1 MSDEAAESVESKRIN
16 EIMTLKREVFEVKD
30 ELDRAEMVG
39 RAPGKA
45 PELYQ
50 RKVRDYV
57 ISLEPVLNPAG
68 EDPSPYWDRVDIGAF
83 ELPNG
88 EQKEVTGL
96 RQFLQLPTSFAVEM
110 TKRTQESYRHMPE
123 TKTVTEEVRPP
134 RRVAENAF
142 RAASEAFYD
151 LGFGIEEPAEQ
162 TSEFRK
168 IDDVKKATEILDFL
182 RQLDDDGLREIKQL
196 IEQDD
201 EMLSQPDPQV
211 NGHHE

>member
-16 EIMTLKREVFEVKD
+16 EIMTLKRAVIDVKD
-30 ELDRAEMVG
+30 EIDRAEMLG

-45 PELYQ
+45 PQLYQ
-50 RKVRDYV
+50 RKVRDYI
-57 ISLEPVLNPAG
+57 ISLEPILNPAG

-88 EQKEVTGL
+88 EHKEVTGL
-96 RQFLQLPTSFAVEM
+96 RQFLQLPTTFTVEM
-110 TKRTQESYRHMPE
+110 TKQTQESYRHMPE

-134 RRVAENAF
+134 RRVVENAF
-142 RAASEAFYD
+142 RTANEAFYD
-151 LGFGIEEPAEQ
+151 LGFGIEEPEEQ

-168 IDDVKKATEILDFL
+168 VDDVKKATEILDFL

>member
-1 MSDEAAESVESKRIN
+1 MSDEGTESVESKRIN
-16 EIMTLKREVFEVKD
+16 EIMTLKRAVIDVKD
-30 ELDRAEMVG
+30 EIDRAEMLG
-39 RAPGKA
+39 RAPA
-45 PELYQ
+45 NVPELYQ
-50 RKVRDYV
+50 RKVRDYI
-57 ISLEPVLNPAG
+57 ISLEPILNPAG
-68 EDPSPYWDRVDIGAF
+68 EDPSPYWDRVEIGAF

-88 EQKEVTGL
+88 EHREVTGL
-96 RQFLQLPTSFAVEM
+96 RQFLQLPTTFTVEM

-123 TKTVTEEVRPP
+123 TKTVAEEVRPP
-134 RRVAENAF
+134 RRVVENAF
-142 RAASEAFYD
+142 RTANEAFYD
-151 LGFGIEEPAEQ
+151 LGFGIEEPEEQ

>member
-16 EIMTLKREVFEVKD
+16 EIMTLKREVFDVKD

-88 EQKEVTGL
+88 EQKEVT
-96 RQFLQLPTSFAVEM
+96 
-110 TKRTQESYRHMPE
+110 
-123 TKTVTEEVRPP
+123 
-134 RRVAENAF
+134 
-142 RAASEAFYD
+142 
-151 LGFGIEEPAEQ
+151 
-162 TSEFRK
+162 
-168 IDDVKKATEILDFL
+168 
-182 RQLDDDGLREIKQL
+182 EIKQL